1 MKKIGFLRKGP
12 TYGNDCDYS
21 NVSKGERVD
30 CYEYF
35 SSLCLGT
42 NCIIS

>member
-21 NVSKGERVD
+21 NVSGTIEWSFVVD
-30 CYEYF
+30 RYK
-35 SSLCLGT
+35 
-42 NCIIS
+42 